1 MRAPGEALGLMAL
14 EIAMDEMAEKLGI
27 DPLEFRILNDTQ
39 VDPEK
44 LDRPFSEQQL
54 VAARVSAR
62 SVSGGTS
69 ATRHWARPGSR
80 RHRGAASGRWRPRAC
95 RRQDA

>member
-1 MRAPGEALGLMAL
+1 
-14 EIAMDEMAEKLGI
+14 MAEKLGI

-54 VAARVSAR
+54 VACARLGAER
-62 SVSGGTS
+62 FGWNKRNPTLG
-69 ATRHWARPGSR
+69 ATRFAT
-80 RHRGAASGRWRPRAC
+80 A
-95 RRQDA
+95 